1 VLTWLSPERKRK
13 REKEKRKSTQERD
26 GDLPLSRHK
35 RKGKRDR
42 ERERGYTLDSCW
54 PLLSKDDV
62 SVCVCVVSPLRGPRT
77 SEHTFTT
84 NTYTSCTSR
93 GSGWRMLCGVEVTE
107 LSTYASSY

>member
-1 VLTWLSPERKRK
+1 MLTWLSPERNRKRK
-13 REKEKRKSTQERD
+13 KEKRKSTQERD

-62 SVCVCVVSPLRGPRT
+62 SVCVCVRA
-77 SEHTFTT
+77 
-84 NTYTSCTSR
+84 R
-93 GSGWRMLCGVEVTE
+93 GSGWRIHCGAEVTE
-107 LSTYASSY
+107 LSTYASLY